1 MNDER
6 ELSVGY
12 GVVATALAAL
22 LVYVLALRNGF
33 AFDDVV
39 LIPNDARV
47 TGGQIGALLTK
58 PYWSDAG
65 LGLYRPLT
73 SLTFALDWVAGNG
86 GTAWFHFT
94 NMLWHALASMG
105 AYLLLA
111 KFFRPAAALA
121 GALLFA
127 VHPVHV
133 EAVANIVGRAELIGA
148 TFFFAACL
156 VWTMRDLPRVA
167 RIALTLV
174 CYVCAMLAK
183 ESAVVLP
190 AILILIDVAQGERV
204 ADYARRWWR
213 EVATLAAALGVFLI
227 LRWLVL
233 GGMAPTRLDPALELT
248 TTAYARW
255 LTALQGWP
263 VFAELL
269 FVPRTLL
276 ADYGPRTLLPTD
288 EWTSAAV
295 VGLTIVC
302 ATVAGGIVALAR
314 GNGRW
319 ALGLLWFPVTILPVS
334 NFVFAIGVI
343 VAERTLYLPSFA
355 VCMAA
360 AAAFD
365 AIPNRRYAVAIT
377 AAIALGFTVRVVTRI
392 PDWKSTD
399 AIMEALVR
407 DRPDAFRGQWHLAR
421 MARADDQHERA
432 LQLYDR
438 AITLWPYREG
448 LVREAAA
455 YGGERGR
462 IAWARNLANWGTQR
476 WPESVDFHRLL
487 AGHAIDM
494 GDTTAARQ
502 AVDAGLRVAPRDT
515 ILNQMR
521 RAFGPA
527 MSKP

>member
-1 MNDER
+1 MNDNR
-6 ELSVGY
+6 ELSLGY
-12 GVVATALAAL
+12 GVIATALAAL
-22 LVYVLALRNGF
+22 LVYALALRNGF

-47 TGGQIGALLTK
+47 TGAQIGALLTK

-73 SLTFALDWVAGNG
+73 SLTFALDWTAGSG
-86 GTAWFHFT
+86 STAWFHLS
-94 NMLWHALASMG
+94 NMIWHALASVG
-105 AYLLLA
+105 AFLLLA

-121 GALLFA
+121 GSMLFA
-127 VHPVHV
+127 LHPVHV
-133 EAVANIVGRAELIGA
+133 EAVANIVGRGELIAA

-156 VWTMRDLPRVA
+156 VWTSRDLSRTA
-167 RIALTLV
+167 RTLLTLV
-174 CYVCAMLAK
+174 CYMCAMLAK

-204 ADYARRWWR
+204 AGYARRWWR
-213 EVATLAAALGVFLI
+213 EIGALAATLAVFLF
-227 LRWLVL
+227 LRWLVV
-233 GGMAPTRLDPALELT
+233 GGIAPTRLDPALELT

-269 FVPRTLL
+269 FLPRTLL
-276 ADYGPRTLLPTD
+276 ADYGPRTLLPIN
-288 EWTSAAV
+288 EWTPAAV
-295 VGLTIVC
+295 IGLTILI
-302 ATVAGGIVALAR
+302 ALVAGGLVALLR

-319 ALGLLWFPVTILPVS
+319 ALGLLWFPFTMLPVS
-334 NFVFAIGVI
+334 NFLFAIGVI

-355 VCMAA
+355 VCIAA

-365 AIPNRRYAVAIT
+365 AIPGRRYALAI
-377 AAIALGFTVRVVTRI
+377 AVAIALGFTVRIVTRI

-399 AIMEALVR
+399 SIMEALVR
-407 DRPDAFRGQWHLAR
+407 DQPESFRGQWHLAR
-421 MARADDQHERA
+421 MARADDEHERA
-432 LQLYDR
+432 LQLYER

-462 IAWARNLANWGTQR
+462 MAWARNLAQWGTKR

-494 GDTTAARQ
+494 GDTTAARL
-502 AVDAGLRVAPRDT
+502 AVEAGLRIAPNDT
-515 ILNQMR
+515 ILIQMR
-521 RAFGPA
+521 RAFGIAP
-527 MSKP
+527 SQP